1 MDFGRIEYRLATA
14 PYVGRHARIYFVIP
28 PVVSGLR
35 SPQGLLVSWRSE
47 GNFASGSGRPGD
59 KVQVWSGLVRE
70 AYMSEAIALRMD
82 FALRDMLAQASKGIS
97 LECFFEI
104 EVGP

>member
-1 MDFGRIEYRLATA
+1 M
-14 PYVGRHARIYFVIP
+14 
-28 PVVSGLR
+28 
-35 SPQGLLVSWRSE
+35 SWRSE

-59 KVQVWSGLVRE
+59 KVQVWSGWVRD
-70 AYMSEAIALRMD
+70 AFMSEAIALRME
-82 FALRDMLAQASKGIS
+82 FALREMNVQASKGIS